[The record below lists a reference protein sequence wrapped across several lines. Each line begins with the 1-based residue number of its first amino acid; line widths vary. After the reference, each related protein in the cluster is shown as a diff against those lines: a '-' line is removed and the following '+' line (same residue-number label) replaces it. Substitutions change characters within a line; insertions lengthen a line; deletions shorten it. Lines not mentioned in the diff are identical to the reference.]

1 MRKILLAAALAAIA
15 TPAPAVNLVV
25 NGGFEMTLGGKLPNF
40 EFGASFPANANA
52 VIGWQSPLTNA
63 YNLLWNPATAFTAAG
78 NAQTRFGG
86 GSEWLWP
93 GSDVPGGDIGG
104 PSPTGGYFIGLDG
117 DSSVRG
123 PVQQMINGLVPGRD
137 YLLTL
142 DIATGQI
149 RSRRGDTTEQLRV
162 SLGSETYFGPVIA
175 NPDRGFQAWRPLSFT
190 FTADSASELL
200 SFLSL
205 GTPNGLPPIIFLDSI
220 RLEKVPAPSA
230 LVLFGLGAMAV
241 AGARLRRR

>member
-1 MRKILLAAALAAIA
+1 MRMILFAAALAAVA
-15 TPAPAVNLVV
+15 TPALAVNLIV
-25 NGGFEMTLGGKLPNF
+25 NGDFEQTLGNKLPNF

-63 YNLLWNPATAFTAAG
+63 YNLLWNPATAFTPAG

-86 GSEWLWP
+86 GNEWLWP
-93 GSDVPGGDIGG
+93 GTDVPGGDVGG

-117 DSSVRG
+117 DTTVQG
-123 PVQQMINGLVPGRD
+123 PVQQTVNGLIPGQT
-137 YLLTL
+137 YLLSL
-142 DIATGQI
+142 NMATGQI

-162 SLGSETYFGPVIA
+162 SLGNETYFSAVIP
-175 NPDRGFQAWRPLSFT
+175 NPDRGFQDWRPLSFS

-205 GTPNGLPPIIFLDSI
+205 GTPNGLPPILFLDSI
-220 RLEKVPAPSA
+220 RLEQVPAPSA
-230 LVLFGLGAMAV
+230 LVLFGLGAIAV
-241 AGARLRRR
+241 TGARLRRR